1 MEDDLHKKTHAAT
14 LEYLTKP
21 SYQSSIFATQHKT
34 TNAAMSVSKE
44 DKRFYKKRILSA
56 TKEMFYKT
64 SYPKTLQIIHEEYLA
79 NIIEYLKVCDME
91 DIIQREYDDFELTS
105 SINKFDINNNIQIT
119 HNFADQAVLALLT
132 GSEENAQEAIK
143 QTLGFASVISVA
155 IYKDDG
161 EQLISSN
168 AQLTSQIKVPTQI
181 ILKQNELLEENGLKI
196 YIDDGYMAMVKVPGL
211 YI

>member
-1 MEDDLHKKTHAAT
+1 MLMPLKQHTVKQQVSFKRQLLTIVVVSIIFLT
-14 LEYLTKP
+14 LITSILTAW
-21 SYQSSIFATQHKT
+21 QSSQTLRKT
-34 TNAAMSVSKE
+34 T
-44 DKRFYKKRILSA
+44 
-56 TKEMFYKT
+56 
-64 SYPKTLQIIHEEYLA
+64 
-79 NIIEYLKVCDME
+79 
-91 DIIQREYDDFELTS
+91 
-105 SINKFDINNNIQIT
+105 INNNIQIT

-181 ILKQNELLEENGLKI
+181 ILKQNELLEENDSFWVFSAPVNYSEDL
-196 YIDDGYMAMVKVPGL
+196 YDEDLIDPDEEATENKVLGH
-211 YI
+211 

>member
-91 DIIQREYDDFELTS
+91 DIIQREYDDVELTS
-105 SINKFDINNNIQIT
+105 SINKIDINNNIQLSDI
-119 HNFADQAVLALLT
+119 NKSLYNEQPNKNPMDQFVTTKKINVKPDHIPKQKKIDLKRDEFKTKGIKKKKNILL
-132 GSEENAQEAIK
+132 
-143 QTLGFASVISVA
+143 
-155 IYKDDG
+155 
-161 EQLISSN
+161 
-168 AQLTSQIKVPTQI
+168 
-181 ILKQNELLEENGLKI
+181 
-196 YIDDGYMAMVKVPGL
+196 
-211 YI
+211 